1 MEEPVENRKRFDEY
15 RRLTIRVAPEKLR
28 RLKVHLIEQDRTI
41 QEWLERVL
49 DAELRQWEQKSDSRA
64 CLQSKTR

>member
-49 DAELRQWEQKSDSRA
+49 DAELRQWEQKA
-64 CLQSKTR
+64 A